1 MSPLNESF
9 INYLKTSHIEKELN
23 EWIFL
28 LAVQKGKKVY
38 ANISI
43 CIFEPMRFT
52 QTGGRIELDELLSK
66 PET

>member
-43 CIFEPMRFT
+43 CIFE
-52 QTGGRIELDELLSK
+52 TGGRIELDELLSK